1 MSEYPS
7 LQMTLRDRQA
17 AGQGLVEALHKYRGR
32 PDVIVLA
39 LPRGGVPV
47 AWEIARALDVRLEL
61 MLVRKLGVPG
71 HEELAMGAIA
81 SGGIRL
87 LNQDVLH
94 HHPVSDAQL
103 QAVTAR
109 ETQELRRREQAYRGA
124 RAAPEL
130 RGQVLILV
138 DDGLA
143 TGASMHAAVQ
153 AARLQHPARIVVA
166 VPLAPQETVDALGFE
181 VDELICPITPLW
193 FVSIGTGYVD
203 FTQTSDR
210 EVIELLQ
217 RAWQR
222 PCEGRGG

>member
-7 LQMTLRDRQA
+7 LQMTLRNRQA
-17 AGQGLVEALHKYRGR
+17 AGQGLVAALQKYSRR

-47 AWEIARALDVRLEL
+47 AWEVARALEVRMDL

-81 SGGIRL
+81 TGGIRI
-87 LNQDVLH
+87 LNQDVLRNH
-94 HHPVSDAQL
+94 HIDDAAL
-103 QAVTAR
+103 QAVVLR
-109 ETQELRRREQAYRGA
+109 ETQELLRREHAYRGA
-124 RAAPEL
+124 RPAPDL
-130 RGQVLILV
+130 RGQVVILI

-153 AARLQHPARIVVA
+153 ATRLQHPARIVVA
-166 VPLAPQETVDALGFE
+166 VPLAPQETVDTLSFE

-193 FVSIGTGYVD
+193 FVSIGNGYAD
-203 FTQTSDR
+203 FTQTSDE
-210 EVIELLQ
+210 EVIKLLR

-222 PCEGRGG
+222 PCESGAP

>member
-1 MSEYPS
+1 MSDYPS
-7 LQMTLRDRQA
+7 LQMTLRDRRA
-17 AGQGLVEALHKYRGR
+17 AGQGLVAALDKYRGR
-32 PDVIVLA
+32 PDVLVLA

-47 AWEIARALDVRLEL
+47 AWEIARALDVRLDL

-81 SGGIRL
+81 SGGVRI
-87 LNQDVLH
+87 LNQDVLGSH
-94 HHPVSDAQL
+94 RIDDAAL
-103 QAVTAR
+103 QAATQR
-109 ETQELRRREQAYRGA
+109 ETRELQRRERTYRGT
-124 RAAPEL
+124 RTAPEL

-153 AARLQHPARIVVA
+153 AARAQHPARIVVA
-166 VPLAPQETVDALGFE
+166 VPLAPQETVDTLSFE
-181 VDELICPITPLW
+181 VDELVCPITPLW
-193 FVSIGTGYVD
+193 FVSIGQGYVD
-203 FTQTSDR
+203 FAQTEDA

-222 PCEGRGG
+222 PCEGGRG

>member
-7 LQMTLRDRQA
+7 LQMTLRDRKA
-17 AGQGLVEALHKYRGR
+17 AGQGLVPALEKYSRR
-32 PDVIVLA
+32 PEVLVLA

-47 AWEIARALDVRLEL
+47 AWEIARALDVRLDL
-61 MLVRKLGVPG
+61 LLVRKLGVPG

-81 SGGIRL
+81 SGGIRI
-87 LNQDVLH
+87 LNQDILRSH
-94 HHPVSDAQL
+94 HIGDAVL

-109 ETQELRRREQAYRGA
+109 ETQELRRREQAYRGP
-124 RAAPEL
+124 RAVPEL
-130 RGQVLILV
+130 RGRVLILV

-166 VPLAPQETVDALGFE
+166 VPLAPQETVDALSFE

-193 FVSIGTGYVD
+193 FVSIGNGYVD
-203 FTQTSDR
+203 FSQTADE

-217 RAWQR
+217 QAWQR
-222 PCEGRGG
+222 PCEGPGG